1 MLVRMTVLS
10 TEFTMS
16 HQTLSLSRNEV
27 VAKLCIMYNPYLGD
41 KQGPTFPDFDDDGY
55 LYTICCEP
63 TLSGKNA
70 VTLNPGEAWEEKQE
84 IDVPIS

>member
-1 MLVRMTVLS
+1 V
-10 TEFTMS
+10 
-16 HQTLSLSRNEV
+16 
-27 VAKLCIMYNPYLGD
+27 YNPYLGD

-70 VTLNPGEAWEEKQE
+70 VTLNPGEAWEGKQE